1 MKSNFDAALKAVLK
15 HEGGFV
21 NHPAD
26 PGGATNLGIT
36 IGTARALG
44 IDVDGDGDTDILDIK
59 KLRVEDAAKVYRA
72 HYWDKVDGDY
82 LPSGVDF
89 AVFDFAVNSGVG
101 RASRFLQQILG
112 VSVDGNIGPK
122 TVEAAQKMDATI
134 LVNALCDRRMAF
146 LRSLG
151 TFKTFGKGWTR
162 RVAEVRALALEMAK
176 ASPPEI
182 PNNST
187 VREIETVAPPA
198 NSPGIPDSSPP
209 RRSWWRRFIDWL
221 KTWRAA

>member
-44 IDVDGDGDTDILDIK
+44 IDVDGDGDTDILDIR

-122 TVEAAQKMDATI
+122 TVEAAQKMDAAL
-134 LVNALCDRRMAF
+134 LVNSLCDRRMAF

-176 ASPPEI
+176 ASPVVGNE
-182 PNNST
+182 
-187 VREIETVAPPA
+187 PPA
-198 NSPGIPDSSPP
+198 SNTQPTSPVTDDKQPP
-209 RRSWWRRFIDWL
+209 APRSWWRRFIDWL
-221 KTWRAA
+221 TRKD

>member
-1 MKSNFDAALKAVLK
+1 MKANFDAALREVLR

-59 KLRVEDAAKVYRA
+59 KLRISDAAKVYRA
-72 HYWDKVDGDY
+72 HYWDKIDGDY

-101 RASRFLQQILG
+101 RASRFLQQCLG
-112 VSVDGNIGPK
+112 VGVDGDIGPK
-122 TVEAAQKMDATI
+122 TVEAAQKMDAAMLI
-134 LVNALCDRRMAF
+134 NALCDRRMAF
-146 LRSLG
+146 LRSLK
-151 TFKTFGKGWTR
+151 TFGTFGKGWTR
-162 RVAEVRALALEMAK
+162 RVKEVRAFSLDLAKDAP
-176 ASPPEI
+176 ASIPEI
-182 PNNST
+182 PDGS
-187 VREIETVAPPA
+187 PPA
-198 NSPGIPDSSPP
+198 NVPEIPDSSPQAP
-209 RRSWWRRFIDWL
+209 RSWWRRLLSWL
-221 KTWRAA
+221 TTWRTA